1 MNIQITDLFP
11 SGVDL
16 LTGKTVW
23 CGIAEVVTSHARRLV
38 EMRNQH
44 LNYAS
49 GVDMTFT
56 AFSENLVLPYL
67 SGKVGKM
74 SFEHDGVLVLAYLSP
89 SPIKNLSPVPPTPYS
104 KNGEIRPL
112 YIGNYLVPIVT
123 GFIACTKVD
132 EEGLSSTTMFSIFP
146 IINEVY
152 ANSSASVL
160 TVDLPLAEVLLNSE
174 IVLTK
179 LKLCGAG
186 RYPDNPN
193 NAPYGMAT
201 AMPSN
206 SAMVQPQSSPG
217 LAPQHWT
224 TQSSSESEPMLRP
237 YPLNIA
243 PIAPE
248 PVSGQFLGLGV
259 NDGRGID
266 LSDNDFAEEDYEE
279 EDYDEEAEAEADAA
293 EMYQAADVS
302 KGIPAN
308 VYYMNRHLRRIP
320 DTDTFK
326 ATALSLLT
334 ASAINPLREFNLD
347 LDYVTKLRTSI
358 DMYGLI
364 ERGLSNLVVV
374 IIRGSAGVPVIQFID
389 FDPNTYHIRANV
401 SYAYNDALNK
411 QRNASHIW
419 TLDKTLADYK
429 IPHVR
434 LIDQIFKLKGGN

>member
-16 LTGKTVW
+16 LPAKTVG
-23 CGIAEVVTSHARRLV
+23 CGVAEAVTSHACRLI

-44 LNYAS
+44 INYLS
-49 GVDMTFT
+49 GVEMSYNV
-56 AFSENLVLPYL
+56 FSENLVLPYL

-89 SPIKNLSPVPPTPYS
+89 SPIKNLSPVQPMPYS

-112 YIGNYLVPIVT
+112 YMGNYLVPTVT

-132 EEGLSSTTMFSIFP
+132 EKGLSSSTMFSIFP

-152 ANSSASVL
+152 ANSTASVL
-160 TVDLPLAEVLLNSE
+160 TVDLPLVDVILSTE

-186 RYPDNPN
+186 RYPGNPN
-193 NAPYGMAT
+193 SSPYGTAT
-201 AMPSN
+201 AVPSN
-206 SAMVQPQSSPG
+206 SAMVQPQSSSG
-217 LAPQHWT
+217 LAPEHWT
-224 TQSSSESEPMLRP
+224 TQRNSNAEPMLRP
-237 YPLNIA
+237 YPLNIC

-248 PVSGQFLGLGV
+248 PVLGQFTPLGV
-259 NDGRGID
+259 DEEEYD
-266 LSDNDFAEEDYEE
+266 DEDYVEE
-279 EDYDEEAEAEADAA
+279 EDYDKEAEAEAEADAA
-293 EMYQAADVS
+293 KMHQAADVS

-308 VYYMNRHLRRIP
+308 VYYMGRHLRRIP
-320 DTDTFK
+320 DTDALK
-326 ATALSLLT
+326 GIALSVLA
-334 ASAINPLREFNLD
+334 ASAIKPLREFNID

-358 DMYGLI
+358 GMYGLI

-374 IIRGSAGVPVIQFID
+374 IIRGSALAPVIQFID
-389 FDPNTYHIRANV
+389 FNPNTYHISANV
-401 SYAYNDALNK
+401 SYAYNVALNK
-411 QRNASHIW
+411 QCNTIHIW

-434 LIDQIFKLKGGN
+434 LITQIFKLKGAN

>member
-16 LTGKTVW
+16 IALNNVG
-23 CGIAEVVTSHARRLV
+23 CSIAEVVTRHACSLI

-44 LNYAS
+44 INYAC
-49 GVDMTFT
+49 GVDMTYT

-74 SFEHDGVLVLAYLSP
+74 SFEHEGVLVLAYLSP
-89 SPIKNLSPVPPTPYS
+89 PPFKNLSPVRAMPYS
-104 KNGEIRPL
+104 KNGEVHSSYPDN
-112 YIGNYLVPIVT
+112 YIVATVT
-123 GFIACTKVD
+123 GFIACAKVN
-132 EEGLSSTTMFSIFP
+132 EEGLNGTTMFSVFP
-146 IINEVY
+146 IVNDVY
-152 ANSSASVL
+152 VNTTAPIL
-160 TVDLPLAEVLLNSE
+160 TTDLPLAEVLLNSE

-186 RYPDNPN
+186 RYAGNPN

-224 TQSSSESEPMLRP
+224 TQRNSNAEPMLRP

-248 PVSGQFLGLGV
+248 PVSGQFVGFGV
-259 NDGRGID
+259 NDGRGIG
-266 LSDNDFAEEDYEE
+266 LSDGDFAE

-308 VYYMNRHLRRIP
+308 VYYMGRHLRRIS
-320 DTDTFK
+320 DTDPLK
-326 ATALSLLT
+326 ATALSLLA
-334 ASAINPLREFNLD
+334 ASAINPLREFNID

-358 DMYGLI
+358 GMYGLI

-374 IIRGSAGVPVIQFID
+374 IIRGSALAPVIQFID
-389 FDPNTYHIRANV
+389 FNPNTYHISANV
-401 SYAYNDALNK
+401 SYAYNVALNK
-411 QRNASHIW
+411 QCNTSHIW

-434 LIDQIFKLKGGN
+434 LINQIFKLKGAN

>member
-16 LTGKTVW
+16 LPAKNMG
-23 CGIAEVVTSHARRLV
+23 CSIAEVVTSHACSLI

-44 LNYAS
+44 INYAC
-49 GVDMTFT
+49 GVDMTYT

-74 SFEHDGVLVLAYLSP
+74 SFEHDNMLVLVYLNP
-89 SPIKNLSPVPPTPYS
+89 PPFKNFSQAQPQPMPYS
-104 KNGEIRPL
+104 KNGEVHPS
-112 YIGNYLVPIVT
+112 YAGNYIVATVT
-123 GFIACTKVD
+123 GFIACAKVS
-132 EEGLSSTTMFSIFP
+132 EEGLNSTTMFSVFP
-146 IINEVY
+146 IVNDVY
-152 ANSSASVL
+152 VNTTASIL
-160 TVDLPLAEVLLNSE
+160 TTDLPLAEVLLNSE

-186 RYPDNPN
+186 RYPGNPN

-206 SAMVQPQSSPG
+206 SAMPQPQSFAEPVS
-217 LAPQHWT
+217 QYWT
-224 TQSSSESEPMLRP
+224 TQRNSNAEPMLRP
-237 YPLNIA
+237 YPLNIS

-248 PVSGQFLGLGV
+248 PVSGQFTAFGV
-259 NDGRGID
+259 NDGRGVD
-266 LSDNDFAEEDYEE
+266 LSDNDFAEE
-279 EDYDEEAEAEADAA
+279 EDYDEEAEAAADAA

-302 KGIPAN
+302 NGIPAN
-308 VYYMNRHLRRIP
+308 VYYMGRHLRRIP
-320 DTDTFK
+320 DTDALK

-358 DMYGLI
+358 GMYGLI

-374 IIRGSAGVPVIQFID
+374 IIRGSALAPVIQFID

-401 SYAYNDALNK
+401 SYAYNVALNK

-434 LIDQIFKLKGGN
+434 LINQIFKLKGAN

>member
-16 LTGKTVW
+16 LPAKTAG
-23 CGIAEVVTSHARRLV
+23 CGIAEAVTSHACRLI

-44 LNYAS
+44 INYLS
-49 GVDMTFT
+49 GVEMSYNV
-56 AFSENLVLPYL
+56 FSENLVLPYL
-67 SGKVGKM
+67 SGKVGKI

-89 SPIKNLSPVPPTPYS
+89 SPIKNLSPVQPMPYS

-112 YIGNYLVPIVT
+112 YMGNYLVPTVT

-132 EEGLSSTTMFSIFP
+132 EKGLSSSTMFSIFP

-152 ANSSASVL
+152 ANSTASVL
-160 TVDLPLAEVLLNSE
+160 TVDLPLVDVMLSAE

-186 RYPDNPN
+186 RYPGNPN
-193 NAPYGMAT
+193 SSPYDTAT
-201 AMPSN
+201 AVPSN
-206 SAMVQPQSSPG
+206 SSMVQPQSSPG

-224 TQSSSESEPMLRP
+224 TQSGSISEPMLRP

-248 PVSGQFLGLGV
+248 PVSGQFAGFGV

-266 LSDNDFAEEDYEE
+266 FAE

-308 VYYMNRHLRRIP
+308 VYYMGRHLRRIP
-320 DTDTFK
+320 DTDALK
-326 ATALSLLT
+326 ATAPSLLA

-358 DMYGLI
+358 GMYGLI

-374 IIRGSAGVPVIQFID
+374 IIRGSALAPVIQFID
-389 FDPNTYHIRANV
+389 FDPNTYHISASV
-401 SYAYNDALNK
+401 SYAYNVALNK
-411 QRNASHIW
+411 QCNTSHIW

-434 LIDQIFKLKGGN
+434 LINQIFKLKGAN